1 MARRDSNETGGNSSL
16 LGRRSYLRLA
26 GAAAG
31 AAALGSGAA
40 AANSPPTDQYGSVI
54 DVTDVGA
61 DNTGGSAVDPVIEQ
75 HADDDTL
82 LVFPD
87 GTYKLNRLLL
97 SGLRNFGMAAAEG
110 ATPTLVPGQTRSS
123 QGEVLLQFSGGD
135 GWLLQGFEFDYRADG
150 YGGRLQFLPSGDL
163 VVRDVHV
170 RGQFPDDTFC
180 SRIDVRSSSGVGLVE
195 NFVARGG
202 TRDNDDSCGIFV
214 GKAHAGELTL
224 RNCNVEG
231 FSNNG
236 VYASAPGLPDG
247 GNGPVKVEGGLY
259 RNNNIAN
266 VRIGSEGS
274 YVRDATV
281 VVDERPPEIHGVVNA
296 RGIRVRDRQ
305 DQVIENCDVLM
316 SAAHGSGAL
325 VLHSEAGRV
334 FVRDTRVKVSTDG
347 HNAIRAKS
355 PSRGGDVGP
364 VFDGVSVTGT
374 AAAPDAAVVVDRP
387 GTEFR
392 NCCIDMD
399 GGGQDGVVLTRCD
412 SSRVADS
419 TIDVPGSAVVTS
431 DSTVETVNVS
441 KSGACPLPSA
451 ESGDGSTTLPN
462 TLTVAGDQS
471 SDPVHYEFTVDGDLE
486 RSYDN
491 GATVDSDDT
500 VSGGTATGSVL
511 GGRDSYRF
519 SGSITDFAID
529 GPATLYRNGETVSAS
544 DLDPDGDGS
553 MTDGSTDD
561 GSTDDGS
568 TDDGTSGD
576 GSTDDGSTDDS
587 TSDGSTDDGSTD
599 DGSTDDSTQEYP
611 NTITVGGG
619 TASNPIHFEFA
630 VSDAVRGSTDAGYE
644 ADDDDVIRG
653 YTVSGGVA
661 GGYDRFEF
669 AGEITAWEAD
679 GTPTVWVNGTEVD
692 PVNFPSGPVLTNVVT
707 IDGSGVDGRVDYAL
721 QVSGDLE
728 KTDEAGSVNSH
739 DTVAG
744 SEAVGWV
751 WGGRDSYRY
760 SGEIEALSLGGDAD
774 VYVNGTR
781 VDPSSLGS
789 VSLPNTLVVD
799 GTDALG
805 KCDYRFEV
813 TGDVARD
820 AATASVQADDVIDGG
835 VVQGSVYGGVD
846 AFRFSGDVAS
856 FRVSGNATITFDDT
870 DG

>member
-1 MARRDSNETGGNSSL
+1 MARRDSYETGGNSSL

-40 AANSPPTDQYGSVI
+40 AGSPPTDQYSNVI
-54 DVTDVGA
+54 DVTEVGA
-61 DNTGGSAVDPVIEQ
+61 DPTGGSAVDPVIDQ
-75 HADDDTL
+75 YAADDTL

-97 SGLRNFGMAAAEG
+97 SGLRNFGLAAAEG
-110 ATPTLVPGQTRSS
+110 ATPTVVPGQSRSA
-123 QGEVLLQFSGGD
+123 QGEVLVQFSGGD
-135 GWLLQGFEFDYRADG
+135 GWLLQGFEFDYRRDG
-150 YGGRLQFLPSGDL
+150 YGGRIQLLPSGD
-163 VVRDVHV
+163 VTVRDVHV
-170 RGQFPDDTFC
+170 RGQFPDNTFC
-180 SRIDVRSSSGVGLVE
+180 ARIDVRSSSGVGLVE
-195 NFVARGG
+195 NVVARGG

-214 GKAHAGELTL
+214 GKPHAGELTL

-316 SAAHGSGAL
+316 SAAHGSGGL

-334 FVRDTRVKVSTDG
+334 FVRNTRVRVTTGG

-355 PSRGGDVGP
+355 PSRGGSVGP

-374 AAAPDAAVVVDRP
+374 ADAPDAAVVADRP

-392 NCCIDMD
+392 NCCFDVD

-412 SSRVADS
+412 DSVVADS
-419 TIDVPGSAVVTS
+419 TIDVPGSAVVAS
-431 DSTVETVNVS
+431 SSTVETVNVS
-441 KSGACPLPSA
+441 KTGTCPLPSA
-451 ESGDGSTTLPN
+451 EAGDGSTALPN

-471 SDPVHYEFTVDGDLE
+471 SDPVHYEFSVDGDLE
-486 RSYDN
+486 KSLDN
-491 GATVDSDDT
+491 GATVDGDDT

-519 SGSITDFAID
+519 SGSITSFSID
-529 GPATLYRNGETVSAS
+529 GPATLYRNGDTVSPS
-544 DLDPDGDGS
+544 DLDPTGDGS
-553 MTDGSTDD
+553 GGSGDDSTDDGSTDD

-576 GSTDDGSTDDS
+576 DSTDDGS
-587 TSDGSTDDGSTD
+587 SDGSTDDG
-599 DGSTDDSTQEYP
+599 STQEYP

-619 TASNPIHFEFA
+619 TASNPVHFEFA
-630 VSDAVRGSTDAGYE
+630 VSEAVRGSTDAGYA
-644 ADDDDVIRG
+644 ADDDDAISG
-653 YTVSGGVA
+653 TTVSGGVA

-669 AGEITAWEAD
+669 AGEMTAWSAD
-679 GTPTVWVNGTEVD
+679 GDVTVWVNGSEVD
-692 PVNFPSGPVLTNVVT
+692 PANVSSGPVLSNLVT
-707 IDGSGVDGRVDYAL
+707 VDGTSVDGRVDYAL

-760 SGEIEALSLGGDAD
+760 AGEIAALSLGGDAD
-774 VYVNGTR
+774 VYVNGTL

-789 VSLPNTLVVD
+789 ASLPNTLVVD
-799 GTDALG
+799 GTDTLG
-805 KCDYRFEV
+805 SCDYRFEV

-820 AATASVQADDVIDGG
+820 ASAASVQADDVVDGG
-835 VVQGSVYGGVD
+835 VVEGSVYGGVD

-856 FRVSGNATITFDDT
+856 FSVSGNATITFNDT
-870 DG
+870 DN